1 MNIKQERGMDLAE
14 VLDTL
19 NFELLTALN
28 TAYDS
33 DSGCYQ
39 QGFMASLYVK
49 RAGFVYLVAT
59 REVARGFGETANG
72 AWRDLI
78 KVISGAEVQVW
89 GNIPRQI
96 LIPKLTYK
104 GYE

>member
-1 MNIKQERGMDLAE
+1 MNIKQERDMDLAE

-19 NFELLTALN
+19 NFGPLTAIN
-28 TAYDS
+28 TAYNS
-33 DSGCYQ
+33 DTVCYQ
-39 QGFMASLYVK
+39 QGFMVSLYVK
-49 RAGFVYLVAT
+49 CAGFVYLVST
-59 REVARGFGETANG
+59 RDVARGFGVTVNE

-89 GNIPRQI
+89 GRIPRRI
-96 LIPKLTYK
+96 LIPKLTYR